1 MIYPE
6 VLNHMDAVDLRNLVC
21 HLLEV
26 EEARTQWTT
35 AQQEAIEYLR
45 LLHQNDQYRMD
56 CRWQLD
62 DKVRRLKNVER
73 DLEQKYEEFMPR
85 PTCEPIDSN
94 EL

>member
-6 VLNHMDAVDLRNLVC
+6 VINHMEADDLRNLVC
-21 HLLEV
+21 HMLGV
-26 EEARTQWTT
+26 EEARTQLT
-35 AQQEAIEYLR
+35 AAQEDAIEYLR

-56 CRWQLD
+56 CRRRVD
-62 DKVRRLKNVER
+62 DGVRCLKNMER

-85 PTCEPIDSN
+85 PTCEPLASN